1 MVGIVLVSHS
11 EKIAIGIRDLSMQM
25 ASPETK
31 ILAAGGLPGGEIGTD
46 FQRILDAIQEADQG
60 DGVVVLMDLGSAV
73 MSTEA
78 ALDFLDEDLR
88 ARVML
93 ADAPIVEGAIS
104 CSVAASIGCSLEEV
118 KAAAEE
124 SRGVKK
130 F

>member
-11 EKIAIGIRDLSMQM
+11 EKIAEGVRDLSMQM

-46 FQRILDAIQEADQG
+46 FQRILEAIQGADSG
-60 DGVVVLMDLGSAV
+60 DGVVVLVDLGSAI

-88 ARVML
+88 ARVVL

-104 CSVAASIGCSLEEV
+104 CSVSASIGGSLEEV